1 MQTMVPLYGFGGV
14 PYSAVRKAAPRNLLD
29 NSDWRKPS
37 GIVNQRGETTYS
49 GNKYTIDRWRTYSGK
64 ATVTIGSGYLEITDA
79 LMQFLDIDPDMVYT
93 AAVCKADGS
102 VVLTSG
108 TFRAGFGNSS
118 LGIRCSYTNSL
129 CRFLMESSLGNLAW
143 AALYEGEYTAD
154 NLPVYQPKGYMTEL
168 AECQRY
174 YQRVGRLLST
184 GAAATGFMFNN
195 TSARFVMSISPMRKN
210 NPTVN
215 LVSSASKP
223 SVISNGNVLA
233 EGALT
238 FTTNAYKDDQ
248 HLVIAVT
255 VSGGTQYANAVL
267 VSDKDCYFEIS
278 ADL

>member
-129 CRFLMESSLGNLAW
+129 CRFLMEPSLGNVAW
-143 AALYEGEYTAD
+143 AALYEGEYTAET
-154 NLPVYQPKGYMTEL
+154 LPEYQPKGYGAEL

-174 YQRVGRLLST
+174 YQIRSANNIAAVDMRPMMRLSSPTITSVT
-184 GAAATGFMFNN
+184 GGY
-195 TSARFVMSISPMRKN
+195 
-210 NPTVN
+210 
-215 LVSSASKP
+215 
-223 SVISNGNVLA
+223 
-233 EGALT
+233 
-238 FTTNAYKDDQ
+238 AY
-248 HLVIAVT
+248 
-255 VSGGTQYANAVL
+255 
-267 VSDKDCYFEIS
+267 S